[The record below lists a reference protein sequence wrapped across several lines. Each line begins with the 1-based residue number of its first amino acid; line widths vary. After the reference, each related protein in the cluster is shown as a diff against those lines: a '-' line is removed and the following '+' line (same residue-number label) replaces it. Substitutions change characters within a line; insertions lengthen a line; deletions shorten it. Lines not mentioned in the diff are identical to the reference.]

1 MSRAPLP
8 LRDDERLIF
17 ALDVPDR
24 AQALEWVDRLGD
36 SVAFY
41 KIGMELLASG
51 EYFQVLDELARRDK
65 RVFVDLKFFDIPAT
79 AAAVI
84 KRLSQWPVSYATIHG
99 WHPAMM
105 EACAAANSSDM
116 RLLAVTVLTS
126 MGRPDLAQ
134 MGIDREPVDVVV
146 ERALTAQAAGIDGVI
161 ASGQEA
167 GPIRAATGAG
177 FSIVCP
183 GIRPGGPVGDDQ
195 KRTVGVARPLPMA
208 PMPSWLVAR
217 SAWPPILRPRRGPS
231 SRKSRRRWLRAE
243 IPLRRLQARTPSR
256 PARDGVSASVHRAV
270 VPESPQNLP

>member
-8 LRDDERLIF
+8 LQAHERLIF

-24 AQALEWVDRLGD
+24 AQALEWIERLD
-36 SVAFY
+36 DAVAFY

-51 EYFQVLDELARRDK
+51 EYFDVLETLATRGK

-79 AAAVI
+79 VGGVI
-84 KRLSQWPVSYATIHG
+84 RRLSQWPVDYCTIHG

-105 EACAAANSSDM
+105 QAAAEANGSEM

-126 MGRPDLAQ
+126 MGRADLAS
-134 MGIDREPVDVVV
+134 MGIDREPQDVVV
-146 ERALTAQAAGIDGVI
+146 ERALAAHAAGIDGVI

-167 GPIRAATGAG
+167 APIRRATGAG

-195 KRTVGVARPLPMA
+195 QRTVGVAQAFADGADAIVVGRPIRQAADPRAAAEAIQREIAATLA
-208 PMPSWLVAR
+208 NASAR
-217 SAWPPILRPRRGPS
+217 
-231 SRKSRRRWLRAE
+231 
-243 IPLRRLQARTPSR
+243 
-256 PARDGVSASVHRAV
+256 
-270 VPESPQNLP
+270 

>member
-1 MSRAPLP
+1 VSRAPLP

-24 AQALEWVDRLGD
+24 EAALQWVDRLGD
-36 SVAFY
+36 SVSFY

-51 EYFQVLDELARRDK
+51 EYFDVLDALARRDK

-84 KRLSQWPVSYATIHG
+84 KRLSQWPVSYCTLHG

-105 EACAAANSSDM
+105 EACAAVAGPDM

-126 MGRPDLAQ
+126 MGREDLAQ
-134 MGIDREPVDVVV
+134 MGIDRAPVEVVV
-146 ERALTAQAAGIDGVI
+146 ERARAAHQAGIDGVI

-167 GPIRAATGAG
+167 ASIRAATDAG

-183 GIRPGGPVGDDQ
+183 GIRPDGPSGDDQ
-195 KRTVGVARPLPMA
+195 KRTVGVAQAFADGADAIVVGRPIRLATDPA
-208 PMPSWLVAR
+208 AAAR
-217 SAWPPILRPRRGPS
+217 AIQQAISRARR
-231 SRKSRRRWLRAE
+231 
-243 IPLRRLQARTPSR
+243 
-256 PARDGVSASVHRAV
+256 
-270 VPESPQNLP
+270 

>member
-1 MSRAPLP
+1 MSRGPLP

-24 AQALEWVDRLGD
+24 AQALAWVDRLGD
-36 SVAFY
+36 SVGFY

-51 EYFQVLDELARRDK
+51 EYFQVLEELARRDK

-84 KRLSQWPVSYATIHG
+84 KRLTQWPVSYCTIHG

-105 EACAAANSSDM
+105 EACAAVAGGDM

-126 MGRPDLAQ
+126 MGREDLAR
-134 MGIDREPVDVVV
+134 MGIDRAPVDVVV
-146 ERALTAQAAGIDGVI
+146 ERALAAKAAGIDGVI

-167 GPIRAATGAG
+167 APIRTATGAG
-177 FSIVCP
+177 FAIVCP

-195 KRTVGVARPLPMA
+195 KRTVGVAEAFADGADAIVVGRPIRLASDPAAAARAIQQEIAMA
-208 PMPSWLVAR
+208 
-217 SAWPPILRPRRGPS
+217 
-231 SRKSRRRWLRAE
+231 
-243 IPLRRLQARTPSR
+243 LRR
-256 PARDGVSASVHRAV
+256 
-270 VPESPQNLP
+270 